1 MALSGPSGVGK
12 DAVLDRMKNSRRRM
26 SFAVT
31 ATTRRRRSGEVD
43 GVDYHFLSKERFE
56 RMRDRGELLEWAE
69 VYGNYY
75 GVPRQQVDRA
85 LRDGRDI
92 MVKVDV
98 QGAMTIKRVMPQ
110 AISIFLVAPS
120 MEELQGR
127 LRNRKTESD
136 SDMQRRTATAA
147 EEMKKIDD
155 FDYVVVN
162 DTVEQAV
169 SEIERI
175 ISAEKE
181 RETTSRGKT

>member
-1 MALSGPSGVGK
+1 
-12 DAVLDRMKNSRRRM
+12 
-26 SFAVT
+26 
-31 ATTRRRRSGEVD
+31 
-43 GVDYHFLSKERFE
+43 
-56 RMRDRGELLEWAE
+56 MRDSGELLEWAE

-75 GVPRQQVDRA
+75 GVPRHQVDEA
-85 LRDGRDI
+85 LSDGRDI

-120 MEELQGR
+120 MEELQER
-127 LRNRKTESD
+127 LRNRKTESG
-136 SDMQRRTATAA
+136 SDMQRRIATAA
-147 EEMKKIDD
+147 EEMKLIDN

-175 ISAEKE
+175 INEAK
-181 RETTSRGKT
+181 RR